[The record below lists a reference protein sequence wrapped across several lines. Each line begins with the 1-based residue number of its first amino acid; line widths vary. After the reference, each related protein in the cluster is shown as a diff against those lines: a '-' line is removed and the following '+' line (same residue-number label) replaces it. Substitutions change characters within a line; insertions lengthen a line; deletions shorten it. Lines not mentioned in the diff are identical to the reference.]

1 MPRELVHPAVQ
12 DWPLSPIF
20 EPRDLWIG
28 VYVGARAVYWGV
40 PFLVFRWER
49 RGDRPVRVTL
59 PAREPGAR
67 RIMAGGVQVGHALV
81 GHRKRW
87 TAYLWNAPSDPHM
100 GIAGEVKGADLRNLR
115 DLLTERLASRGAW
128 WR

>member
-1 MPRELVHPAVQ
+1 
-12 DWPLSPIF
+12 
-20 EPRDLWIG
+20 
-28 VYVGARAVYWGV
+28 
-40 PFLVFRWER
+40 
-49 RGDRPVRVTL
+49 
-59 PAREPGAR
+59 
-67 RIMAGGVQVGHALV
+67 MAGGVQVGHALA